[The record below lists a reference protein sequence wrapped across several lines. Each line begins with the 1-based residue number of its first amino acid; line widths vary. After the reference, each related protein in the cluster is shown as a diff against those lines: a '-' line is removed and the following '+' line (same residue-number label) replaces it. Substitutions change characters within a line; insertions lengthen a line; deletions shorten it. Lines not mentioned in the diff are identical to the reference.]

1 MDNKFLRYTISLFLS
16 LLLILNIISP
26 VITYAL
32 ADEESEKE
40 VVSENNETKKE
51 EVLDGNKNQD
61 KDIEEPKQEKEE
73 NTEGSNEVKENE
85 NIIEEN
91 NENNIEENTTVNE
104 VENKSKAKTYTVT
117 SAPEQAIST
126 ISAKSTT
133 PSVRYRSHIQD
144 VGWEKDR
151 SDDGATS
158 GLEGKNKQIEAI
170 KISLANL
177 SGVKVKYQVHV
188 ESIGWMAWK
197 SGGAVAGTEGK
208 NKQVEAIKIKLQTTN
223 KYSIKYRVY
232 VQDIGWTDWAY
243 DGEMAGTEG
252 ENKQIEAIEIK
263 LADKKPSIRYRAH
276 VQDIGWEK
284 NRSDDGEVAGTEGKN
299 KQIEALKISITD
311 VPGIKVK
318 YQVHVQDIGWMAW
331 KSGGSVAGTTGKN
344 KQVEAIKIKLETSK
358 TYSVKYRVHVQD
370 IGWMPWTYDGNM
382 AGTEGKNKQVE
393 AIQIKIVD
401 KVTGDTSPNSI
412 NAIDN
417 SKYPGFKSR
426 LQAVQAAHP
435 NWNIKVQYVGLDW
448 NTVINEEFK
457 VVSGSPRSLTQ
468 APYLN
473 EWKYSGDDNKYD
485 VSQTWYRASKKAI
498 AYMMDPRNS
507 FDDYIF
513 QFQNLEYTAETKDD
527 IKGMVSG
534 SFLNTT
540 ECINAI
546 YKAATTYKISAS
558 HIVSRILQEQGK
570 DGSGIMN
577 GYKYNGKTVYNL
589 FNINVSGN
597 GSSGI
602 KKGAEYADG
611 KKWYSRAAS
620 IIGGTEFLSSNYI
633 EKGQNTLYYQKFN
646 VVRKPYYNYQYMQNI
661 RAANDEGNKICKF
674 YKELGLYDSRISFVI
689 PIYENMPSTI
699 SARPNQ

>member
-40 VVSENNETKKE
+40 VVSENSETKKE

-133 PSVRYRSHIQD
+133 PSIRYRSHIQD

-197 SGGAVAGTEGK
+197 SGGA
-208 NKQVEAIKIKLQTTN
+208 
-223 KYSIKYRVY
+223 
-232 VQDIGWTDWAY
+232 
-243 DGEMAGTEG
+243 
-252 ENKQIEAIEIK
+252 
-263 LADKKPSIRYRAH
+263 
-276 VQDIGWEK
+276 
-284 NRSDDGEVAGTEGKN
+284 
-299 KQIEALKISITD
+299 
-311 VPGIKVK
+311 
-318 YQVHVQDIGWMAW
+318 
-331 KSGGSVAGTTGKN
+331 VAGTTGKN